1 MNRSVVK
8 GKWKS
13 ARWMWRVVGDLL
25 FPDKPL
31 WSMANMDIGPTLPT
45 IRESPRWKQNSDFV
59 FSFSSSCSLRPCGKR
74 ELSCKF
80 SSAALVLQ
88 RCPDYLIPRITPSY
102 LYRTKVKSNLMIN
115 LATQNCK
122 NQNPSLTMESIRQMA
137 FIFLFILNY
146 LPNIIERE
154 CHVPWFV
161 ESHPQDDF

>member
-1 MNRSVVK
+1 MFCKFVHLDMGKNKTGSESLGSFRDQAGWIEVLWK
-8 GKWKS
+8 GNES
-13 ARWMWRVVGDLL
+13 QPGGCGVGDLL

-102 LYRTKVKSNLMIN
+102 LYRTKVKSNLMVN
-115 LATQNCK
+115 LATQNYK
-122 NQNPSLTMESIRQMA
+122 NQNPRPCDRV
-137 FIFLFILNY
+137 N
-146 LPNIIERE
+146 
-154 CHVPWFV
+154 
-161 ESHPQDDF
+161 